1 MPLPF
6 SLQKLPPEALNAL
19 RYLGKVS
26 AATAD
31 DLGAGAGLGSRL
43 VGKAIRRLVNAGY
56 ILLAPDDTYQLTTDG
71 RLATQQIAEYDQ
83 ETAGSGSSQ
92 PAPEPVVP
100 QVQAQVQAPALVQR
114 HLSVVMPRRLAA
126 GRTSDLYVGVNPPS
140 GERRLPGP
148 VRIELRA
155 GAVGGAISPG
165 NLWLDIPPDEAA
177 APGKF
182 SLTPTQPGRAIRV
195 RVDAFQMFGFDQL
208 EPLGG
213 IYFDAHVSADSTPDP
228 TTRAVGM
235 DIVLKS
241 AR

>member
-26 AATAD
+26 VATAD

-56 ILLAPDDTYQLTTDG
+56 IFLAPDDSYQLTTDG

-100 QVQAQVQAPALVQR
+100 QAQAPVPVQR

-126 GRTSDLYVGVNPPS
+126 GRTSDLYVGVNPPT
-140 GERRLPGP
+140 GEHRLPAP
-148 VRIELRA
+148 VRIELRT

-182 SLTPTQPGRAIRV
+182 SLTPTQPGQAIRV

-213 IYFDAHVSADSTPDP
+213 IYFDAHVSTDSTPDP

>member
-1 MPLPF
+1 MSLPF
-6 SLQKLPPEALNAL
+6 SLQKLPPEVLNAL

-31 DLGAGAGLGSRL
+31 DLGTGAGLGPRL

-56 ILLAPDDTYQLTTDG
+56 IVLTPDDTYQLTTDG
-71 RLATQQIAEYDQ
+71 KLATQQIAEYDQ
-83 ETAGSGSSQ
+83 EMPNTGSSQ
-92 PAPEPVVP
+92 PTQEPVVS
-100 QVQAQVQAPALVQR
+100 QIQAQAPVQVER
-114 HLSVVMPRRLAA
+114 HLSVVLPRRLPA
-126 GRTSDLYVGVNPPS
+126 GRTSDLYVGISPPT
-140 GERRLPGP
+140 GEHRLLGP

-155 GAVGGAISPG
+155 GAAGGAISPG
-165 NLWLDIPPDEAA
+165 NLWLDVPPDGAT

-182 SLTPTQPGRAIRV
+182 SLTPAQPGRAIRV

-213 IYFDAHVSADSTPDP
+213 IYFDAHVSMDSTPDP

-235 DIVLKS
+235 DIVLKPT
-241 AR
+241 R